1 MDNQNI
7 ISQKKNILQFL
18 SKRQLKDAFEALLKL
33 AVNVQD
39 WKISENLS
47 DLETNYRYM
56 LHYMFEGLNDPERD
70 NMYRNLLRSL
80 YESTD
85 DICEDLLKIESSN
98 IYFEKLRINEL
109 KTQTLADYQLLLKD
123 ISDTLSI
130 ISLREDSND
139 KEVQQRDLSVK
150 RERFGSDMF
159 NSIFVSPR
167 ATEADASS
175 YKLFLDSLDIPVRE
189 KCLFLSALT
198 LNLFHRFDARKVQ
211 VLMHASVSNN
221 MALRGRAMVG
231 LVVIMQMYD
240 TRWVLYPELQHQLE
254 TLSENPH
261 FRKGIR
267 RVIIQLIRSRETEKI
282 SKKLKEEIFPE
293 MMKFNSLAG
302 KKLNMEDLMGET
314 DFAEKNP
321 EWQKELEESGLTK
334 KLQEYS
340 SLQME
345 GADVF
350 HSTFSGLKSFPFFS
364 DMSNWFLPFD
374 TSYSEF
380 TPIFSGSP
388 KNNLLR
394 AAIVDSG
401 HMCNSDKYSFCLSLL
416 QISSMQRDMMMGRL
430 SNESAELKQLQ
441 KDAKDLNP
449 TIEEEVI
456 SNQYIQDLYRF
467 FKLNPY
473 RSNFFDIFQLN
484 INFYDK
490 QSIAPI
496 ISDSDS
502 MRKIALYCFEKNN
515 FKEAL
520 NIFNRLALNSENN
533 NDIMQ
538 KIGYCKQMTGDTE
551 GALEAYLQA
560 DLIKPNDSWIVRRI
574 AQLYR
579 SLKMYEPALEYYKK
593 ASTLSPDNINI
604 ELNIGHCY
612 LELKDYE
619 NALNSYFKV
628 ELNDNTGN
636 KALRPI
642 GWTAFLQSKFDLSRN
657 YYQRILAN
665 QPTIHD
671 YLNAGHVEL
680 CTNNIKTASEYYK
693 QAARKEND
701 FDLFLLL
708 FDADKDKLIEY
719 GVDAQIFPYLLDQI
733 RYSLD

>member
-211 VLMHASVSNN
+211 VLMHASVSDN

-267 RVIIQLIRSRETEKI
+267 KVIIQLIRSRETEKI

>member
-211 VLMHASVSNN
+211 VLMHASVSDN

-364 DMSNWFLPFD
+364 DISNWFLPFD

-538 KIGYCKQMTGDTE
+538 KIGYCKQMTGDPE

-593 ASTLSPDNINI
+593 ASILSPDNINI

-642 GWTAFLQSKFDLSRN
+642 GWTSFLQRKFDLSRN

>member
-211 VLMHASVSNN
+211 VLMHASVSDN
-221 MALRGRAMVG
+221 MALRGRAMVA

-364 DMSNWFLPFD
+364 DISNWFLPFD

-538 KIGYCKQMTGDTE
+538 KIGYCKQMTGDPE

-593 ASTLSPDNINI
+593 ASILSPDNINI

-642 GWTAFLQSKFDLSRN
+642 GWTSFLQRKFDLSRN